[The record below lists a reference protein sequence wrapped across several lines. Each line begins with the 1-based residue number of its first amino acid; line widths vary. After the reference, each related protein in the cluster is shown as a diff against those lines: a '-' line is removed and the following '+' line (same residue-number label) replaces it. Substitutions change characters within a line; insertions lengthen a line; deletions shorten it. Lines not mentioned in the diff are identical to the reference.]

1 MWARLRVLISR
12 VVALF
17 GRSRLGQR
25 FDEELETHL
34 SLLTEKFIRE
44 GMTWQDASYAAR
56 RQFGGFT
63 QVKQERYEGQSLPVI
78 ETFVQDLRLAIRMF
92 LKSPGFTATAV
103 AALALGIGTN
113 TAIFSVVNAVLLK
126 PLNYP
131 DPDRIVQFMLSTPG
145 GPVVGGS
152 AAELNSW
159 RQTGVFEDVSAY
171 RLGTINLTGESHPE
185 QLTLAQAGAAVFH
198 LFGAPVVQGRTFTVE
213 EDRPGGAHVVVLAYA
228 LWQRRFGGD
237 TSVVGKTVSLG
248 GEPYTV
254 IGILGP
260 GFDFDSDPP
269 PDVWIPFPIDPDS
282 NDQAHYF
289 AVAGRLRP
297 GVTLA
302 MANARLQVAYDQFRR
317 KFPNYGGTSSGFS
330 VERLQDRFVSDVR
343 PALLVLSG
351 AVSLVLL
358 IACANVANLLLVRA
372 TGRRREI
379 AIRAAVGAGRGR
391 IVRQL
396 LTESVV
402 LSIAGGALGLAFGIA
417 GVRALLTM
425 NPGNI
430 PRIGAHGSAVTADW
444 RVATFTLLVSF
455 ATGVLFGLIPAL
467 QASRGDLN
475 SPLKQSSS
483 RSGTGSRQNRVRSIL
498 VVSEMALALVL
509 LIGSALLI
517 RSFIAL
523 RAVNPGF
530 DPHNVLIL
538 PMSLAGTR
546 FVSTPAV
553 DQLVRDAVQRI
564 DTLPG
569 VEAAGS
575 ATALPLQGS
584 SGLPFDIVSHP
595 LAGGAVRVGYTQVS
609 AGYFDVFKVPIAR
622 GRAFTDRDNRGAEGV
637 AIVNQA
643 MARKFWPN
651 ANPVG
656 DRIIIAK
663 GYAPGFDEP
672 ARQIVGVASDI
683 HDQGLNRSPSP
694 MIYVPLAQ
702 VPLGITALWTRV
714 LPIAWVVR
722 TRVEPHSLSSAI
734 EHELLLASGGL
745 PVAEIRTMD
754 EISVRST
761 ARDDFNMLLMSIFG
775 GAALLLTAIGIYG
788 LMSYSV
794 RQRTQEIG
802 IRLALGAESGALRN
816 MVVGQGMRLA
826 LIGIAIGIAAAAG
839 LTRFIAGFLFGVKAW
854 DPAVFILVPLLL
866 SAVAV
871 LAVWLPALRASRINP
886 IEALRCE

>member
-1 MWARLRVLISR
+1 MTVGDWIVVLCYTSFGTTKGERTSMKSLRLN
-12 VVALF
+12 
-17 GRSRLGQR
+17 
-25 FDEELETHL
+25 L

-44 GMTWQDASYAAR
+44 GMARKEASYAAR

-63 QVKQERYEGQSLPVI
+63 QVKQERYESQSLPLL
-78 ETFVQDLRLAIRMF
+78 ETIFQDLRLAIRMF

-103 AALALGIGTN
+103 LALALGIGAN

-145 GPVVGGS
+145 GPAVGGS
-152 AAELNSW
+152 AAELNIW
-159 RQTGVFEDVSAY
+159 RQQTGVFDDVSAY
-171 RLGTINLTGESHPE
+171 RLGTIDLTGESDPE
-185 QLTLAQAGAAVFH
+185 QLTVSQASATGFR
-198 LFGAPVVQGRTFTVE
+198 LFGAPVVQGRTFTAE
-213 EDRPGGAHVVVLAYA
+213 EDRPGGARVVVLSNA
-228 LWQRRFGGD
+228 LWQRRFAGD
-237 TSVVGKTVSLG
+237 THAVGKTISLG

-269 PDVWIPFPIDPDS
+269 PDVFIPFQIDPNSD
-282 NDQAHYF
+282 DQAHYF
-289 AVAGRLRP
+289 SVAGRLKP

-302 MANARLQVAYDQFRR
+302 MANAQLQFAYAQFRR
-317 KFPNYGGTSSGFS
+317 KYPNYAGAGNGFS

-343 PALLVLSG
+343 PALLVLWG

-372 TGRRREI
+372 TGRKREI
-379 AIRAAVGAGRGR
+379 AIRAAVGAGRSR

-402 LSIAGGALGLAFGIA
+402 LSMAGGALGVGFGMA
-417 GVRALLTM
+417 GVRALLAM

-444 RVATFTLLVSF
+444 RVATFTFIMSL
-455 ATGVLFGLIPAL
+455 ATGVLFGLIPAV

-475 SPLKQSSS
+475 APLKESTS
-483 RSGTGSRQNRVRSIL
+483 RSGTGSRQNQIRSIL
-498 VVSEMALALVL
+498 VISEMALALVL

-530 DPHNVLIL
+530 DPHNVLTL
-538 PMSLAGTR
+538 RMSLTGTR
-546 FVSTPAV
+546 FVNTAAV
-553 DQLVRDAVQRI
+553 DGLIRDAVQRI
-564 DTLPG
+564 DALPG
-569 VEAAGS
+569 VEVAGS
-575 ATALPLQGS
+575 SYALPLQVG

-609 AGYFDVFKVPIAR
+609 PGYFDVFKIPIVR
-622 GRAFTDRDNRGAEGV
+622 GRAFTDRDDGAASGV
-637 AIVNQA
+637 ALINQA
-643 MARKFWPN
+643 MAGKFWPH
-651 ANPVG
+651 ADPLG

-672 ARQIVGVASDI
+672 ARQIVGIAADI
-683 HDQGLNRSPSP
+683 HDEGLNRAPVP
-694 MIYVPLAQ
+694 MMYIPMAQ
-702 VPLGITALWTRV
+702 IPPGITALATRV
-714 LPIAWVVR
+714 IPLAWAVR
-722 TRVEPHSLSSAI
+722 TRLEPHSLSSSI
-734 EHELLLASGGL
+734 EKQLRQASDGL

-761 ARDDFNMLLMSIFG
+761 ARADFNMLLMSIFG
-775 GAALLLTAIGIYG
+775 GAALLLAAIGIYG

-802 IRLALGAESGALRN
+802 IRLALGAQSGALRN

-826 LIGIAIGIAAAAG
+826 VTGIAIGIAAAAG
-839 LTRFIAGFLFGVKAW
+839 LTRFLAGFLFGVKAW
-854 DPAVFILVPLLL
+854 DPVVFILVPVLLC
-866 SAVAV
+866 AVAL
-871 LAVWLPALRASRINP
+871 LAVWVPALRASRIDP
-886 IEALRCE
+886 IEALRCD